1 MGKKRTLAII
11 LLLCVLGGL
20 IACGRKEKEDEY
32 TYTIKLNDNASGS
45 KQFSSCGYL
54 WVYSVTDQMFTKY
67 GNGEMPSSWTV
78 GDTYIFFTT
87 EQKNGGMDSS
97 YKLWRCNKATN
108 ECEFLGDMSSD
119 ASLNIHENY
128 LFLAFGKDKV
138 WLMPVE
144 GDFGERINL
153 AEQLAEN
160 DGDSGRYEL
169 DIAGYHGWNIYSYD
183 GDIIAVTDQDD
194 HSVAISNVLSIDV
207 RVDKH
212 WYYKDGESIE
222 FRDDYFQYRRAGEDE
237 WHDICPEYFGNI
249 LWFKLGTASRRFGN
263 REWAGQ
269 NESVDMDEYERAK
282 CLFMLDDK
290 YTLDE
295 LKTQRNRLLKAFHP
309 DNTHDNS
316 DRYIDR
322 INRSYEILKR
332 GR

>member
-20 IACGRKEKEDEY
+20 IACGRKEKEDKY

-119 ASLNIHENY
+119 ARLNIHENY

-144 GDFGERINL
+144 GNLGERINL

-207 RVDKH
+207 REDKH

-237 WHDICPEYFGNI
+237 RHDICPEYFGNI
-249 LWFKLGTASRRFGN
+249 LWFKLGIREVNFLPKRIVKEGEKLYLSVEIGRTKVPEMSQKYLERELLVEIDLETDTSRMLYDTRNNRTRIVGYREGN
-263 REWAGQ
+263 
-269 NESVDMDEYERAK
+269 V
-282 CLFMLDDK
+282 
-290 YTLDE
+290 
-295 LKTQRNRLLKAFHP
+295 
-309 DNTHDNS
+309 
-316 DRYIDR
+316 
-322 INRSYEILKR
+322 
-332 GR
+332 

>member
-194 HSVAISNVLSIDV
+194 HSDAISNVLSIDV

-222 FRDDYFQYRRAGEDE
+222 FRDDWCFATDHNGVITEEKVGGTDCHQMVGISYWSEADGIKLANDLNEVYLSQGGKERYWEQVPLVYKKENYQVHVRECKAEDITE
-237 WHDICPEYFGNI
+237 IDTFN
-249 LWFKLGTASRRFGN
+249 
-263 REWAGQ
+263 
-269 NESVDMDEYERAK
+269 
-282 CLFMLDDK
+282 
-290 YTLDE
+290 E
-295 LKTQRNRLLKAFHP
+295 LKAIDNRYV
-309 DNTHDNS
+309 T
-316 DRYIDR
+316 
-322 INRSYEILKR
+322 
-332 GR
+332 G